1 MSAQYKN
8 HGYNIRDN
16 EIIRHRSDD
25 AGGAV
30 KADNLS
36 VLLFSFLTVFTVSL
50 VVQLSIGRQDLG
62 SYYLPYKNKISK
74 DHF

>member
-1 MSAQYKN
+1 MSAQYNN

-16 EIIRHRSDD
+16 EIIRQRSVD

-50 VVQLSIGRQDLG
+50 VLQLSIARQDLG
-62 SYYLPYKNKISK
+62 KYYLPSKNKISK

>member
-8 HGYNIRDN
+8 HGYDIQDN
-16 EIIRHRSDD
+16 EYIRQGSDD

-50 VVQLSIGRQDLG
+50 VVQLSSGRQDLG
-62 SYYLPYKNKISK
+62 KYYLREA
-74 DHF
+74 